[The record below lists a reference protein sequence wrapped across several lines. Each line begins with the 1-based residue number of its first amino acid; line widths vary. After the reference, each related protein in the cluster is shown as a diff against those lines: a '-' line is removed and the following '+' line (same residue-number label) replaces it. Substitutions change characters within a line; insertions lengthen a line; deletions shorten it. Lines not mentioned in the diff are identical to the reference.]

1 MQIGPGNMGDPC
13 TEEEEYN
20 SDTNME
26 DVHHEGVLR
35 LTLSRSSNAT
45 NEPNRSPAWQVVHS
59 KKRAWNSSSNDSD
72 GESPRAIQNNN
83 RYSVLSDGQDLP
95 NIDQTQNEQVDQA
108 TSNNN
113 REPKSPPIF
122 IPDVKSIRDFSA
134 MIDEVA
140 GNGYYTHKTIDS
152 NGQLK
157 ITAKDSES
165 YRKIVCKLDEE
176 GASYHTYR
184 LK

>member
-59 KKRAWNSSSNDSD
+59 KKRA
-72 GESPRAIQNNN
+72 
-83 RYSVLSDGQDLP
+83 
-95 NIDQTQNEQVDQA
+95 
-108 TSNNN
+108 
-113 REPKSPPIF
+113 
-122 IPDVKSIRDFSA
+122 
-134 MIDEVA
+134 
-140 GNGYYTHKTIDS
+140 
-152 NGQLK
+152 
-157 ITAKDSES
+157 
-165 YRKIVCKLDEE
+165 
-176 GASYHTYR
+176 
-184 LK
+184 